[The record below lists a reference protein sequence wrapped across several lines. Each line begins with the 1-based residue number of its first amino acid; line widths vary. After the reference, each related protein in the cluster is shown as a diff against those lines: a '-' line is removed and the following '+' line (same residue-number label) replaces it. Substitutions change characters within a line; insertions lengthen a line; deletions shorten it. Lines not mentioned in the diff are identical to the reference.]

1 MDGYPCPEGMSPEQY
16 AQAQRIMEVTED
28 AFREERWRMA
38 CLLASKQDHE
48 LFGRT
53 EFEVR
58 DHVHRMG
65 AGALQAAANERRKK
79 GAITDAVLHA
89 SGSRRASPASI
100 TPSFI
105 RGERYISCRI
115 RGWRY

>member
-48 LFGRT
+48 LFGRHAIAQHFRT
-53 EFEVR
+53 P
-58 DHVHRMG
+58 
-65 AGALQAAANERRKK
+65 AGRRLSQQPAELSRETSDAAWKPPGFRCSARP
-79 GAITDAVLHA
+79 DATRSA
-89 SGSRRASPASI
+89 
-100 TPSFI
+100 
-105 RGERYISCRI
+105 
-115 RGWRY
+115 